1 MDIFILVL
9 IAGFAAGYI
18 VEFLGSLVGRWLSV
32 RLLKQSLTVPL
43 SLLALWILGIN
54 GPIIFVYA
62 CASGFVSLAVMAFV
76 SKPVEV
82 TQVVNRR

>member
-1 MDIFILVL
+1 MDIFISIL

-18 VEFLGSLVGRWLSV
+18 VEFLGSLLGRWVPVKLF
-32 RLLKQSLTVPL
+32 KQVLTLPL
-43 SLLALWILGIN
+43 SYGALWLLGIN
-54 GPIIFVYA
+54 DPQVFVYTA
-62 CASGFVSLAVMAFV
+62 ASGFVSLAVMAFV